1 TFSTNIPG
9 IGPVGPIEQRHPNL
23 VFTEGPAADANGHLY
38 FSDVQGNRIYKSD
51 TNGLLSI
58 FFPISSACNGLM
70 FDQAGRLVACQRD
83 QRRIIAIDVAT
94 TNVQVLASNFAT
106 RTFTGPNDL
115 VVDQQGGVYFT
126 DPNYTGAATPTQSV
140 YYAAANGTVSQ

>member
-58 FFPISSACNGLM
+58 FFPNSSACNGLM
-70 FDQAGRLVACQRD
+70 FDQSGRLIACQRD

-94 TNVQVLASNFAT
+94 TNATPLATGFSGGQFI
-106 RTFTGPNDL
+106 GPNDL
-115 VVDQQGGVYFT
+115 VVDASGGVYF
-126 DPNYTGAATPTQSV
+126 
-140 YYAAANGTVSQ
+140 